1 MIQLFLVFAII
12 LENISFPFLDFI
24 KDFSNYVGNF
34 IFKTLGLENLVG
46 NFLKSLDQI
55 TKNILYI
62 FLIILAI
69 IVFIWLIK
77 NIFIVIAIAI
87 ILAIILYVLFT
98 YF

>member
-1 MIQLFLVFAII
+1 MIQIALIFLLI
-12 LENISFPFLDFI
+12 LENLNFQFLDI
-24 KDFSNYVGNF
+24 LKEFSNYVGNF

-46 NFLKSLDQI
+46 NFLKSLDQT

-62 FLIILAI
+62 ALIILAI

-77 NIFIVIAIAI
+77 NIFLVIALGI
-87 ILAIILYVLFT
+87 ILAIILYALFT